1 MPDEPRDWNTRYAE
15 GDIPWDTSRPST
27 ELTRVLAETDLPRG
41 RALEIGCGT
50 GDNAI
55 FLAQQGFEVTAFDI
69 SPLAIQ
75 QAREKTDEAGAP
87 VNFLV
92 ADICDLPDLGEPYPF
107 VFDRGVYHVMRQEH
121 LDAFLSML
129 DRYAEENG
137 HYLTLAGNSNE
148 ENPPEGGPPR
158 VTAEEICRELDPL
171 MRLIQ
176 LRETRFDSSIVI
188 EGEQICPLAWSALFR
203 RRPKT

>member
-1 MPDEPRDWNTRYAE
+1 MPDQPRDWNQRYAE
-15 GDIPWDTSRPST
+15 GDIPWNTNRPST

-50 GDNAI
+50 GDDAI
-55 FLAQQGFEVTAFDI
+55 FLAQQGFEVTAFDL

-75 QAREKTDEAGAP
+75 QAKEKAAKAE
-87 VNFLV
+87 VFVEFLV
-92 ADICDLPDLGEPYPF
+92 ADIRDLPDLGEPFPF
-107 VFDRGVYHVMRQEH
+107 VFDRGVYHVVRQER

-129 DRYAEENG
+129 DRYAQAHG
-137 HYLTLAGNSNE
+137 HYLMLAGNSNE
-148 ENPPEGGPPR
+148 ANPPKGGPPR
-158 VTAEEICRELDPL
+158 VAAEEICRELDPL

-188 EGEQICPLAWSALFR
+188 DGERICPLAWSALFR